1 MYVLVYKY
9 VDRYVHSGVQIFVH
23 VRVKRLRNNS
33 LVVSATAPST
43 DVFQN
48 YITD

>member
-23 VRVKRLRNNS
+23 VRVKRLRNS